1 MRKWQL
7 AGSLLVLSGPVL
19 ILSGVQNTF
28 LVLFLMVP
36 GLLIVMFHAL
46 LEKDKS
52 SLRCRL
58 GLHTYERVSWKE
70 GGPGEIIECKRCK
83 RRKEVMRGF

>member
-1 MRKWQL
+1 MRTWQL
-7 AGSLLVLSGPVL
+7 VGTLLVVTGPVL
-19 ILSGVQNTF
+19 ILSGVQNTL
-28 LVLFLMVP
+28 LVLSLMVP
-36 GLLIVMFHAL
+36 GVLILMVNAL
-46 LEKDKS
+46 LQKNET

-70 GGPGEIIECKRCK
+70 DGPGEIIECQRCK